1 MLHMFYVKNRKITLI
16 DCNQLYKYIKYF
28 QLCTIVH
35 NEMFVFSVN
44 LTMHES
50 LDKIERYI
58 ISKVREIREAKGV
71 TQEQLSLSIGKNIT
85 FISQIEA
92 PSKKAKYNVVHL
104 NEIAK
109 VLNCSPKDFW
119 PDRSL

>member
-1 MLHMFYVKNRKITLI
+1 
-16 DCNQLYKYIKYF
+16 
-28 QLCTIVH
+28 
-35 NEMFVFSVN
+35 
-44 LTMHES
+44 MHES